1 MHTFIWQSSL
11 VKRCIWK
18 PARRLQASILFLC
31 NFQQICQCLLW
42 QENRAHDDVGRTMW
56 PFFTRFSRGERSK
69 GANLNAIVRRP
80 FKFTATLA
88 AVTRLLLRC
97 LSERTRKQNG
107 ANKGPPHGISKQKMN
122 CAHRQIHF
130 YLSLHAAAEDEKP
143 MHFTASA
150 PVLRRESAQ
159 RDPAASKT
167 HKSQSRRKSQRHF
180 SSACFFS
187 LSPLERK

>member
-1 MHTFIWQSSL
+1 
-11 VKRCIWK
+11 
-18 PARRLQASILFLC
+18 
-31 NFQQICQCLLW
+31 
-42 QENRAHDDVGRTMW
+42 MW

-130 YLSLHAAAEDEKP
+130 YLSPHAAEEDEKP

-150 PVLRRESAQ
+150 PVLRRQSAQ

-187 LSPLERK
+187 FWARSSGNNTNPRDGHAQFCTLWLWRIRSINCKFRKKTSQLFNFL